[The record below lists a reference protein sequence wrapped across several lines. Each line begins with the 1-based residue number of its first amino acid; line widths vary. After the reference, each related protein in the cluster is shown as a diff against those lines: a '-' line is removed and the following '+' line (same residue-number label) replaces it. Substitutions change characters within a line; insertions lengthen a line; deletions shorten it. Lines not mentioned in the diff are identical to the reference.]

1 MCALYYILLRIKILG
16 NDYVFLSFV
25 ESSYC
30 IHVLSLY
37 CVEYYTKT
45 NKPNQAK
52 KEYSQ
57 AFFIINTLVVCCC
70 SLLSLL
76 KNQAISVSIRRP
88 VGNVGEQN
96 IKN

>member
-1 MCALYYILLRIKILG
+1 MFFCHLLKVHTAFTYFHYI
-16 NDYVFLSFV
+16 
-25 ESSYC
+25 
-30 IHVLSLY
+30 VLNIIRKQTSLIRL
-37 CVEYYTKT
+37 
-45 NKPNQAK
+45 K